1 MKTRLHF
8 KILILLS
15 IVLLPSI
22 MKANTEKTDSALSTN
37 PTKNCIDE
45 VTFSA
50 PLIGFTL
57 VDADTNTD
65 LFKMKEGGV
74 IDIETFGNRKL
85 NIRVDLID
93 FEFPVGI
100 ELSYDFVLTG
110 PINRT
115 WTENFAPYALFG
127 DIKGDYNGKKLP
139 AGDYHL
145 MANDFRLEIYGE
157 INFSVGADPNT
168 LTSFNL
174 IAAESDLN
182 FDDRKEYYINDGQV
196 FDQNSWPFSVVN
208 PVEISINANTNS
220 YATGSVHFE
229 LSGPVSYTRVENVAP
244 FTLFGD
250 FEGDYYGQILP
261 VGIYTLVATP
271 YREGEKGIPL
281 TIQFSI
287 ADIADLSFD
296 SAYLVN
302 AKSNLSFYSIVTYEI
317 TTIDKKNHATDD
329 VNIALFPGFGGPIG
343 SAYLSLE
350 GPISHSQTE
359 NFEPYAIFGDI
370 GGDYSGRPLP
380 VGTYKLTAT
389 PYTGPNRTGKSG
401 HISYYNF
408 EIIDTSVSSNKFFLI
423 DAENKRLTALEIDD
437 GMILNKNYFT
447 KGINIEARTVNKAG
461 SVALSLSGPV
471 NHTQT
476 ENEYPHTLF
485 GDMGTPEFY
494 NSRDLPTGTYILNA
508 ESYSGP
514 DKTGEKG
521 EFWSASFTIT
531 DGSENLD
538 IPKVENA
545 FIGSGGDAGPL
556 DAVLK
561 LYHNANHNPGHD
573 VTTFLVEDSESTKSV
588 FMQYENYN
596 TDTVI
601 SSLTGETS
609 LLPSVATIISN
620 DEGDNKDP
628 LSYSVYNLL
637 GFKTNYDP
645 FFGLH
650 FKTFPT
656 DSELGY
662 NHENNILV
670 RFSFTPYSGVGG
682 TGVRGE
688 TTSLVVYLWKENS
701 DISRATK
708 LSEVSVLTTLF
719 PNPAKEF
726 TQIRGDNI
734 TSVDIDILDFS
745 GRTVKTL
752 HARKSQNNQID
763 VSDLKKGLYIVR
775 FQTLHGPVS
784 KKLIVN

>member
-229 LSGPVSYTRVENVAP
+229 LSGPVSYSRVENVAP

-250 FEGDYYGQILP
+250 FEGDFYGQICGHL
-261 VGIYTLVATP
+261 
-271 YREGEKGIPL
+271 
-281 TIQFSI
+281 
-287 ADIADLSFD
+287 
-296 SAYLVN
+296 
-302 AKSNLSFYSIVTYEI
+302 YSCC
-317 TTIDKKNHATDD
+317 
-329 VNIALFPGFGGPIG
+329 
-343 SAYLSLE
+343 
-350 GPISHSQTE
+350 
-359 NFEPYAIFGDI
+359 
-370 GGDYSGRPLP
+370 
-380 VGTYKLTAT
+380 
-389 PYTGPNRTGKSG
+389 
-401 HISYYNF
+401 
-408 EIIDTSVSSNKFFLI
+408 
-423 DAENKRLTALEIDD
+423 
-437 GMILNKNYFT
+437 
-447 KGINIEARTVNKAG
+447 
-461 SVALSLSGPV
+461 
-471 NHTQT
+471 
-476 ENEYPHTLF
+476 
-485 GDMGTPEFY
+485 
-494 NSRDLPTGTYILNA
+494 
-508 ESYSGP
+508 
-514 DKTGEKG
+514 
-521 EFWSASFTIT
+521 
-531 DGSENLD
+531 
-538 IPKVENA
+538 
-545 FIGSGGDAGPL
+545 
-556 DAVLK
+556 
-561 LYHNANHNPGHD
+561 
-573 VTTFLVEDSESTKSV
+573 
-588 FMQYENYN
+588 
-596 TDTVI
+596 
-601 SSLTGETS
+601 
-609 LLPSVATIISN
+609 
-620 DEGDNKDP
+620 DP
-628 LSYSVYNLL
+628 L
-637 GFKTNYDP
+637 
-645 FFGLH
+645 
-650 FKTFPT
+650 
-656 DSELGY
+656 
-662 NHENNILV
+662 
-670 RFSFTPYSGVGG
+670 
-682 TGVRGE
+682 
-688 TTSLVVYLWKENS
+688 
-701 DISRATK
+701 
-708 LSEVSVLTTLF
+708 
-719 PNPAKEF
+719 
-726 TQIRGDNI
+726 
-734 TSVDIDILDFS
+734 
-745 GRTVKTL
+745 
-752 HARKSQNNQID
+752 
-763 VSDLKKGLYIVR
+763 
-775 FQTLHGPVS
+775 
-784 KKLIVN
+784 